1 MRLQHEYLRKSILVI
16 FLLLF
21 GACDDAVQ
29 EACKDSENGKIVNYT
44 SKGVLPADYIN
55 SLKPSLGVPDS
66 FSAQYDVKVY
76 SVDYETTDPNGNV
89 VIASGAVYYPQGLE
103 EPLSLLS
110 GQHGLTI
117 KRSEVASLIP
127 VYGYLGLFGAS
138 IGYVGIQPDYLGL
151 GNSTF
156 PYYPVYQ
163 KSNGKVLLDMVEGV
177 QAFSC
182 ENDIELNENLFV
194 IGYSNGGYNSIAMH
208 DELSK
213 NPRTFDIDASV
224 IIAGYFDLERG
235 DNFSIPQRLVR
246 PSWAIYH
253 PYVINRTYNLN
264 IIDHD
269 IDVIV
274 ELIGGVDV
282 ARDLILKALN
292 AKKNVV
298 TANKAVIFNHG
309 DELFS
314 VANKNGVKLLYES
327 SVCAGT
333 PIIKLLNQE
342 LAASKISKI
351 SGMLNGTSNFIL
363 SNMEEGME
371 FEPTLKLAQEKGYAE
386 PDPSFDI
393 EGTDAAHKI
402 GILSS
407 LAFGSSLPPKD
418 FYIEG
423 INGIHKDDF
432 KYAYE
437 MGYTIKHL
445 AIAKSTNNS
454 IDLRAHPSLVKLDSY
469 LANLK
474 GVRNGIEVETDLLG
488 TLHIAGSGAGQEAT
502 ASGVISDLI
511 YLSDSKIREVN
522 NINENIELIDFIA
535 VSYTHLRAHETPE
548 HQE

>member
-1 MRLQHEYLRKSILVI
+1 MNKLRVGIC
-16 FLLLF
+16 
-21 GACDDAVQ
+21 GW
-29 EACKDSENGKIVNYT
+29 
-44 SKGVLPADYIN
+44 
-55 SLKPSLGVPDS
+55 
-66 FSAQYDVKVY
+66 
-76 SVDYETTDPNGNV
+76 GNV
-89 VIASGAVYYPQGLE
+89 ATGLFKTLQTNSVE
-103 EPLSLLS
+103 
-110 GQHGLTI
+110 I
-117 KRSEVASLIP
+117 KKRSNLEIEIIAI
-127 VYGYLGLFGAS
+127 GARRDN
-138 IGYVGIQPDYLGL
+138 PKCDP
-151 GNSTF
+151 GN
-156 PYYPVYQ
+156 
-163 KSNGKVLLDMVEGV
+163 
-177 QAFSC
+177 
-182 ENDIELNENLFV
+182 
-194 IGYSNGGYNSIAMH
+194 
-208 DELSK
+208 
-213 NPRTFDIDASV
+213 V
-224 IIAGYFDLERG
+224 IIER
-235 DNFSIPQRLVR
+235 DIF
-246 PSWAIYH
+246 
-253 PYVINRTYNLN
+253 N

-292 AKKNVV
+292 AKKHVV

-445 AIAKSTNNS
+445 AIAKSTNNT
-454 IDLRAHPSLVKLDSY
+454 IDLRVHPSLVKLDSY

-522 NINENIELIDFIA
+522 NINETIELIDFIDLDFQYYFYIEA
-535 VSYTHLRAHETPE
+535 SDVSGVMASISSIFANKDVSIESISQKENLNDDLVPIIIITDPFKEKDY
-548 HQE
+548 QELVDNLLELDSVNKIRSIRIEPQ

>member
-1 MRLQHEYLRKSILVI
+1 MNKL
-16 FLLLF
+16 
-21 GACDDAVQ
+21 
-29 EACKDSENGKIVNYT
+29 
-44 SKGVLPADYIN
+44 
-55 SLKPSLGVPDS
+55 
-66 FSAQYDVKVY
+66 
-76 SVDYETTDPNGNV
+76 SVGICGWGNV
-89 VIASGAVYYPQGLE
+89 ATGLFKTLQTNSVE
-103 EPLSLLS
+103 
-110 GQHGLTI
+110 I
-117 KRSEVASLIP
+117 KKRSNLEIEIIAI
-127 VYGYLGLFGAS
+127 GARRDN
-138 IGYVGIQPDYLGL
+138 PKCDP
-151 GNSTF
+151 GN
-156 PYYPVYQ
+156 
-163 KSNGKVLLDMVEGV
+163 
-177 QAFSC
+177 
-182 ENDIELNENLFV
+182 
-194 IGYSNGGYNSIAMH
+194 
-208 DELSK
+208 
-213 NPRTFDIDASV
+213 V
-224 IIAGYFDLERG
+224 IIEKDIFK
-235 DNFSIPQRLVR
+235 
-246 PSWAIYH
+246 
-253 PYVINRTYNLN
+253 

-292 AKKNVV
+292 AKKHVV

-418 FYIEG
+418 LYIEG

-445 AIAKSTNNS
+445 AIAKSMNNS

-522 NINENIELIDFIA
+522 NINENIELIDFFDLDFQYYFYIEA
-535 VSYTHLRAHETPE
+535 SDVSGCLLYTSPSPRD
-548 HQE
+548 